1 MNKIKYFFTTIFL
14 TALLLLILNNLQ
26 SQSTFEIGNVAYRFE
41 GARLLITYDIIKS
54 KSGETY
60 EIWLEVTKASGEKI
74 TPVSVYGDV
83 KRGVVPGKKRTI
95 IWDTN
100 ADDIVLDEGF
110 TLEVLGKPE
119 GRSEAIPDSIVQKYE
134 FPRYSDIGLGLGLDY
149 GGVLGAKYTYTPVK
163 YFGVFAAGG
172 LQFGGFGWQVGVKG
186 YFIPKTSKK
195 GFRPNFKV
203 MYGVNTAIYVVNAEE
218 YNELYKGIT
227 IGPGMEIRFG
237 RMKKKGLDIDI
248 NFPFRSQEYKDDWEK
263 VKNDPRITDA
273 VDPLPFAISIGYHME
288 F

>member
-1 MNKIKYFFTTIFL
+1 MKKIKYFFTTIFL
-14 TALLLLILNNLQ
+14 TALSLMIPNELQ
-26 SQSTFEIGNVAYRFE
+26 SQSAFEIGNVDYRFE

-60 EIWLEVTKASGEKI
+60 EIWLEVTTASGAKI
-74 TPVSVYGDV
+74 TPVAVYGDV

-119 GRSEAIPDSIVQKYE
+119 GRSEAVPDSIVQKYE

-149 GGVLGAKYTYTPVK
+149 GGVLGAKFTYTPIK
-163 YFGVFAAGG
+163 YLGIFVAGG
-172 LQFGGFGWQVGVKG
+172 LQLGGFGWQVGAKG
-186 YFIPKTSKK
+186 YLIRKTSKK
-195 GFRPNFKV
+195 GFRPNLKV
-203 MYGVNTAIYVVNAEE
+203 MYGVNAAIYVIDADQ
-218 YNELYKGIT
+218 YNELYLGPSL
-227 IGPGMEIRFG
+227 GPGIEIRFG
-237 RMKKKGLDIDI
+237 RLKKSGLDFDL
-248 NFPFRSQEYKDDWEK
+248 NFPIRSQQFYDDWEYL
-263 VKNDPRITDA
+263 KNDPNIEIQS
-273 VDPLPFAISIGYHME
+273 DPLPFTISIGYHME

>member
-1 MNKIKYFFTTIFL
+1 MKKIKYFFTTIFL
-14 TALLLLILNNLQ
+14 TALLLMIPTDLQ

-60 EIWLEVTKASGEKI
+60 EIWLEVTTASGAKI

-100 ADDIVLDEGF
+100 ADDILLDEGF

-119 GRSEAIPDSIVQKYE
+119 GRSEAVPDSIVQKYE

-149 GGVLGAKYTYTPVK
+149 GGVLGAKFTYTPIK
-163 YFGVFAAGG
+163 YLGIFVAGG
-172 LQFGGFGWQVGVKG
+172 LQLGGFGWQAGAKG
-186 YFIPKTSKK
+186 YLIRKTSKK
-195 GFRPNFKV
+195 GFRPNVKV
-203 MYGVNTAIYVVNAEE
+203 MYGVNAAIYVIDADQ
-218 YNELYKGIT
+218 YNELYLGPSL
-227 IGPGMEIRFG
+227 GPGIEIRFG
-237 RMKKKGLDIDI
+237 RLKKNGLDFDL
-248 NFPFRSQEYKDDWEK
+248 NFPIRSQQFYDDWEDL
-263 VKNDPRITDA
+263 KNDPNIEIQS
-273 VDPLPFAISIGYHME
+273 DPLPFTISIGFHME